1 MKPGCRSGA
10 IVEYL
15 APGCCPVSG
24 FHGNLCL
31 GMRGNRNGFAGGRCL
46 RSLAAAVR
54 TLVQDLRGGEG
65 VRATGDSM
73 STVQSFQDTEG
84 FHGLPDF

>member
-1 MKPGCRSGA
+1 ML
-10 IVEYL
+10 EYP
-15 APGCCPVSG
+15 APDCCPVSG

-46 RSLAAAVR
+46 RSLAMAVR

-73 STVQSFQDTEG
+73 STVQSF
-84 FHGLPDF
+84 